1 MKKIVLA
8 SLMMVC
14 LPYWAMSQSVDDDLY
29 FIPKKKAEKKE
40 EVKQEVKVVVPQK
53 QNTTTVYAAPGST
66 VVVKDVKGK
75 VRDVDEYN
83 RRYTSRDNNF
93 SMENDT
99 LYIEEKPLNERGEW
113 VNGFEGSQDD
123 YEYAMRIVRFRNPR
137 YAIPV
142 SSPLYW
148 DVVYGL
154 PSWDWNVYDDG
165 LYAYVFPTYTNR
177 LWWDW
182 RWNYPYGASWGFSWG
197 WSSPWY
203 YNSWYY
209 PGYWGGGYWGG
220 YWGYHHHHHHHYY
233 PHYSGHGWGGGYWG
247 GGHGWYGSSRR
258 NPGIHAGRYTNSYGS
273 SRPSRNNYVNS
284 YDRNSRNSYVGN
296 SRQNVRNSANS
307 YRTATRNGSSSGRV
321 VSGSDGV
328 NSVRPNRSAIRT
340 RTGATLSP
348 SQAAGVRPGNSYSR
362 PTEGKGNLPIPDQ
375 AVPGEVWEMQQDL
388 LIREQGL
395 QAVAPIVTIVA
406 FRTLAAVHIPVAAVL
421 PVIVRLTL
429 TVVVELLLPVVVFLV
444 AVGLPVVPEAV
455 FPVQVAVADRVPD
468 K

>member
-1 MKKIVLA
+1 M
-8 SLMMVC
+8 
-14 LPYWAMSQSVDDDLY
+14 
-29 FIPKKKAEKKE
+29 
-40 EVKQEVKVVVPQK
+40 
-53 QNTTTVYAAPGST
+53 
-66 VVVKDVKGK
+66 
-75 VRDVDEYN
+75 
-83 RRYTSRDNNF
+83 
-93 SMENDT
+93 
-99 LYIEEKPLNERGEW
+99 
-113 VNGFEGSQDD
+113 
-123 YEYAMRIVRFRNPR
+123 
-137 YAIPV
+137 
-142 SSPLYW
+142 
-148 DVVYGL
+148 
-154 PSWDWNVYDDG
+154 
-165 LYAYVFPTYTNR
+165 
-177 LWWDW
+177 
-182 RWNYPYGASWGFSWG
+182 
-197 WSSPWY
+197 
-203 YNSWYY
+203 
-209 PGYWGGGYWGG
+209 
-220 YWGYHHHHHHHYY
+220 
-233 PHYSGHGWGGGYWG
+233 
-247 GGHGWYGSSRR
+247 
-258 NPGIHAGRYTNSYGS
+258 
-273 SRPSRNNYVNS
+273 NS

-340 RTGATLSP
+340 RTGATLH
-348 SQAAGVRPGNSYSR
+348 QVRLQESVR
-362 PTEGKGNLPIPDQ
+362 VIRIHVRQKEGDLPIPDQ

>member
-1 MKKIVLA
+1 M
-8 SLMMVC
+8 
-14 LPYWAMSQSVDDDLY
+14 
-29 FIPKKKAEKKE
+29 
-40 EVKQEVKVVVPQK
+40 
-53 QNTTTVYAAPGST
+53 
-66 VVVKDVKGK
+66 
-75 VRDVDEYN
+75 
-83 RRYTSRDNNF
+83 
-93 SMENDT
+93 
-99 LYIEEKPLNERGEW
+99 
-113 VNGFEGSQDD
+113 
-123 YEYAMRIVRFRNPR
+123 
-137 YAIPV
+137 
-142 SSPLYW
+142 
-148 DVVYGL
+148 
-154 PSWDWNVYDDG
+154 
-165 LYAYVFPTYTNR
+165 
-177 LWWDW
+177 
-182 RWNYPYGASWGFSWG
+182 
-197 WSSPWY
+197 
-203 YNSWYY
+203 
-209 PGYWGGGYWGG
+209 
-220 YWGYHHHHHHHYY
+220 
-233 PHYSGHGWGGGYWG
+233 
-247 GGHGWYGSSRR
+247 
-258 NPGIHAGRYTNSYGS
+258 
-273 SRPSRNNYVNS
+273 NS

-362 PTEGKGNLPIPDQ
+362 PTEGRGSSYTRPSSTRRSVGNAAGSAYQ
-375 AVPGEVWEMQQDL
+375 
-388 LIREQGL
+388 RTGL